1 MSLFLSFLFTGNQ
14 SLMRKISWFRHA
26 VNRFVYR
33 SRAALTISPL
43 LSHAYRLVFKIQGYR
58 IKVPSRAIL
67 NPSFEDIRLS
77 EDALRESHWEE
88 KGAASRLTDVA

>member
-1 MSLFLSFLFTGNQ
+1 
-14 SLMRKISWFRHA
+14 MRKISWFRRT
-26 VNRFVYR
+26 VDRFVHG

-43 LSHAYRLVFKIQGYR
+43 LSHAYRLVFEIQGNG

-67 NPSFEDIRLS
+67 NPSFEDIRPS

-88 KGAASRLTDVA
+88 KGAASRLMDVA